1 MGQSPGHR
9 LAAHSSQ
16 LLVMLG
22 HDANE
27 HGTPQNTHPRPQSAR
42 NHPLLIR
49 SHSLLSFCRG
59 PRKQRCSQ
67 AEQGLGRSQMP
78 EGQRLWGLW
87 GFQSSGQESGPKW
100 GSEEQRGAPG
110 GPDS

>member
-1 MGQSPGHR
+1 MP
-9 LAAHSSQ
+9 
-16 LLVMLG
+16 
-22 HDANE
+22 
-27 HGTPQNTHPRPQSAR
+27 
-42 NHPLLIR
+42 
-49 SHSLLSFCRG
+49 
-59 PRKQRCSQ
+59 Q

-78 EGQRLWGLW
+78 QGQRLWGLR